1 MELLFLICNLF
12 WIISLYWSS
21 SFCPCPRLI
30 LFNKI
35 MLFRSK
41 PSNSCTPCSES
52 NSKSLTAATESNSKS
67 LIPATRLYTTCSHVA
82 SLAYS
87 LPSATAFPLLHS
99 IKAGQLC
106 LFCSLLYRRH
116 IIQCLV
122 HNRHS
127 KYFSTN

>member
-12 WIISLYWSS
+12 WIISLNGSS

-52 NSKSLTAATESNSKS
+52 NSKSLIPATESNSKS
-67 LIPATRLYTTCSHVA
+67 LIPATRPYTTCSHVA

-87 LPSATAFPLLHS
+87 LPFCNCFPSPSHHQS
-99 IKAGQLC
+99 RQLC
-106 LFCSLLYRRH
+106 LFCSLLYLQH
-116 IIQCLV
+116 VIQCLV